1 MDLHPDE
8 TIVFQGH
15 PSWRSTLTFYL
26 KGLLVALGAAGIAAL
41 ITIAT
46 DEISWATTALV
57 GIAVFAVVVLIG
69 FLVRLTTTYTITNQR
84 LRIRKGV
91 FTKNVQQTKLE
102 RVQNVNTHQT
112 LLDRLLRVGEVD
124 FDTAGTEDSDFSF
137 RGVSGPERVVTA
149 VERAQRELAEAPS
162 AAPESAGL

>member
-8 TIVFQGH
+8 KIVFQGH

-41 ITIAT
+41 ITTAT
-46 DEISWATTALV
+46 DEVSWATAALA
-57 GIAVFAVVVLIG
+57 GLAVFAVAVLIG

-84 LRIRKGV
+84 LRIRRGIL
-91 FTKNVQQTKLE
+91 TKHVQQTKLE

-112 LLDRLLRVGEVD
+112 VLDRLFRVGEVD

-137 RGVSGPERVVTA
+137 RGVNAPERVVAA
-149 VERAQRELAEAPS
+149 VERAQREATD
-162 AAPESAGL
+162 AGTIPDRPAL